1 MSKNPEDKEQTIELI
16 EEDISIGVRP
26 VETGKVRVDVK
37 VNTEERL
44 VEQVLERQE
53 VTVTRIP
60 VNRTIDAKP
69 KIRQEGDTMIVPLVE
84 EVLVIEKR
92 LFLREELHIQTRVV
106 QRTENIPVTLRS
118 EEAIVTRDAAPAAPD
133 TSTPPNSK

>member
-16 EEDISIGVRP
+16 EEEISIGVRS
-26 VETGKVRVDVK
+26 VETGKVRVDIK
-37 VNTEERL
+37 VNTEEQL
-44 VEQVLERQE
+44 VEQILERQD

-60 VNRTIDAKP
+60 VNRTIDTRP
-69 KIRQEGDTMIVPLVE
+69 EIRQEGDTMIVPLVE
-84 EVLVIEKR
+84 EVLVVEKR
-92 LFLREELHIQTRVV
+92 LILREELHIQTRVV

-118 EEAIVTRDAAPAAPD
+118 EEAVVTRDAAPAAPD